1 MKAVFINLETAEA
14 RRAQIEAGFAGA
26 PNEGWKLTRFSAVRA
41 AEVEHAPGSIEPA
54 EKACFE
60 SHRRL
65 IAENLGNDDPLF
77 VLEDDAA
84 FSSFTFP
91 FLERAAKAPGDWDVL
106 FTDVAFLQLGYMVK
120 AARDWD
126 RLVNSGQVEVVPL
139 QGSAFVGSTAY
150 LVRGTAK
157 TKLHKLLQG
166 ATAFDA
172 PYDIFLR
179 DLVAAGTLK
188 AAVCLPFLTSLA
200 VEGAQS
206 QIRESIDPQRL
217 AFDEFRRLVFVER
230 DLEKSRPAVEA
241 IRAQVSE
248 ADQMAGLL
256 LAAACLAR

>member
-1 MKAVFINLETAEA
+1 MKAIFINLDTAEA
-14 RRAQIEAGFAGA
+14 RRAQIEASFASV
-26 PNEGWKLTRFSAVRA
+26 PHERWELTRFSAVRA
-41 AEVEHAPGSIEPA
+41 AEMEKAPGSIEPA

-65 IAENLGNDDPLF
+65 IGENLGNDDPLF

-84 FSSFTFP
+84 FSKLTFP
-91 FLERAAKAPGDWDVL
+91 FLEQAAKAPGEWDVL
-106 FTDVAFLQLGYMVK
+106 FTDVAFLQLAYMVK

-126 RLVNSGQVEVVPL
+126 QLANAGQVQIIPL

-157 TKLHKLLQG
+157 TKLHQLLQG
-166 ATAFDA
+166 AASLDA
-172 PYDIFLR
+172 PYDLFLR

-188 AAVCLPFLTSLA
+188 ASVCLPFLTTLA
-200 VEGAQS
+200 VEGSQS
-206 QIRESIDPQRL
+206 QIRALVDTQRQ
-217 AFDEFRRLVFVER
+217 AFDEFRRLIFIER

-241 IRAQVSE
+241 IRAQISD

-256 LAAACLAR
+256 IAAACLAR